1 MTPFQEEIQRLK
13 EYQEVADIGEIARRL
28 FAMNSFDGI
37 LTILGVL
44 VGNYLADV
52 RTSST
57 IIVTGMATSVSMGV
71 SGLWGAYLTESAE
84 RQKSLDDLEEYT
96 LTDLSD
102 TRIGRAS
109 RVAVVIVAVVDGL
122 APLLASFLVLL
133 PFFLTHLWGDIL
145 YSYYLALAIAM
156 LSLFGLG
163 AFLGSISRRNV
174 LIAGLKMIFAGVVAL
189 LLSYLIENA
198 IHP

>member
-1 MTPFQEEIQRLK
+1 MTDLREEIRRFR
-13 EYQEVADIGEIARRL
+13 EYEQVADISEIARRL
-28 FAMNSFDGI
+28 FAMNSFDGV

-44 VGNYLADV
+44 VGNYLAEV
-52 RTSST
+52 RSPTT

-84 RQKSLDDLEEYT
+84 RQKSLDDLEEVT

-109 RVAVVIVAVVDGL
+109 RVAVVIVAAVDGI
-122 APLLASFLVLL
+122 APLLASFLVLV
-133 PFFLTHLWGDIL
+133 PFFLTSVWGNIQ
-145 YSYYLALAIAM
+145 YSYYLALVIAM

-163 AFLGSISRRNV
+163 AFLGTISRQNV
-174 LIAGLKMIFAGVVAL
+174 LIAGLKMIVAGAVAL
-189 LLSYLIENA
+189 LLSYLLEIA
-198 IHP
+198 LHP

>member
-1 MTPFQEEIQRLK
+1 MRSLREEIERLR
-13 EYQEVADIGEIARRL
+13 EYDEVADIGEIARRL

-44 VGNYLADV
+44 VGNYLAEV
-52 RTSST
+52 RTPGT

-84 RQKSLDDLEEYT
+84 RQKSLDDLEDIT
-96 LTDLSD
+96 LTDLSN

-109 RVAVVIVAVVDGL
+109 RVAVVVIAVVDGL

-133 PFFLTHLWGDIL
+133 PFFLTDMWADIT

-163 AFLGSISRRNV
+163 AFLGRISRRNV
-174 LIAGLKMIFAGVVAL
+174 FTAGLKMIVAGVVAL

-198 IHP
+198 IHL

>member
-1 MTPFQEEIQRLK
+1 MTPLRQEIERLK
-13 EYQEVADIGEIARRL
+13 EYEEVASISEIARRY

-52 RTSST
+52 RTAT
-57 IIVTGMATSVSMGV
+57 VVIVTGMTTSISMGV

-96 LTDLSD
+96 LTDLTN
-102 TRIGRAS
+102 TRIGRAG
-109 RVAVVIVAVVDGL
+109 RFAVLVVALVDGL

-133 PFFLTHLWGDIL
+133 PFFLTRLWGDIHN
-145 YSYYLALAIAM
+145 SYYVAVVIAM
-156 LSLFGLG
+156 VSLFVLG
-163 AFLGSISRRNV
+163 AYLGRISRQN
-174 LIAGLKMIFAGVVAL
+174 IYISGLKMITAGVASL
-189 LLSYLIENA
+189 ILSYLIEGV
-198 IHP
+198 ID

>member
-1 MTPFQEEIQRLK
+1 MTKLQEEIRRFR
-13 EYQEVADIGEIARRL
+13 EYEQVADISEIARRL
-28 FAMNSFDGI
+28 FAMNSFDGV

-52 RTSST
+52 RTPTT

-84 RQKSLDDLEEYT
+84 RQKSLDDLEEVT

-109 RVAVVIVAVVDGL
+109 RVAVVIVAVVDGI
-122 APLLASFLVLL
+122 APLLASFLVLV
-133 PFFLTHLWGDIL
+133 PFFLTSLWGNIQ
-145 YSYYLALAIAM
+145 YSYYLALVIAM
-156 LSLFGLG
+156 LSLFALG
-163 AFLGSISRRNV
+163 AFLGTISKQNV
-174 LIAGLKMIFAGVVAL
+174 LIAGLKMIVAGAVAL
-189 LLSYLIENA
+189 LLSYLLEIA
-198 IHP
+198 LHP

>member
-1 MTPFQEEIQRLK
+1 MTHLRRELQRLRDYD
-13 EYQEVADIGEIARRL
+13 ETADIAEIARRY

-52 RTSST
+52 RMPA
-57 IIVTGMATSVSMGV
+57 IIVTTGMATSVSMAV

-84 RQKSLDDLEEYT
+84 RQRSLDDLEGYT
-96 LTDLSD
+96 LTDLSQ

-109 RVAVVIVAVVDGL
+109 RAAAVIAAAVDCIS
-122 APLLASFLVLL
+122 PLLASALVLT
-133 PFFLTHLWGDIL
+133 PFFLTHLWGNIL

-156 LSLFGLG
+156 IGLFGLG
-163 AFLGSISRRNV
+163 AFLGRISKQNV
-174 LIAGLKMIFAGVVAL
+174 LIAGLKMIIAGVVSIVISFL
-189 LLSYLIENA
+189 LERVME
-198 IHP
+198 

>member
-1 MTPFQEEIQRLK
+1 MANLREEIRRFR
-13 EYQEVADIGEIARRL
+13 EYEQVADISEIARRL
-28 FAMNSFDGI
+28 FAMNSFDGV

-44 VGNYLADV
+44 MGNYLAEV
-52 RTSST
+52 RSPTT

-84 RQKSLDDLEEYT
+84 RQKSLDDLEEVT

-109 RVAVVIVAVVDGL
+109 RVAVVIVAAVDGI
-122 APLLASFLVLL
+122 APLLASFLVLV
-133 PFFLTHLWGDIL
+133 PFFLTSVWGNIQ
-145 YSYYLALAIAM
+145 YSYYLALVIAM

-163 AFLGSISRRNV
+163 AFLGTISRQNV
-174 LIAGLKMIFAGVVAL
+174 LIAGLKMIIAGAVAL
-189 LLSYLIENA
+189 LLSYLLENA
-198 IHP
+198 LQP

>member
-1 MTPFQEEIQRLK
+1 MAPLSTEIERLK
-13 EYQEVADIGEIARRL
+13 EYEEVAAIAEIARRY

-44 VGNYLADV
+44 VGNYLAEV
-52 RTSST
+52 RTST
-57 IIVTGMATSVSMGV
+57 VVIVTGMATSVSMGV

-96 LTDLSD
+96 LTDLTD

-109 RVAVVIVAVVDGL
+109 RFAVLVVALVDGL

-133 PFFLTHLWGDIL
+133 PFFLTRLWGDIT
-145 YSYYLALAIAM
+145 YSYYVAVGVAM
-156 LSLFGLG
+156 VGLFILG
-163 AFLGSISRRNV
+163 AFLGNISKANIW
-174 LIAGLKMIFAGVVAL
+174 IAGVKMITAGIASLV
-189 LLSYLIENA
+189 LSYLIEG
-198 IHP
+198 IID

>member
-1 MTPFQEEIQRLK
+1 MTHLRRELERLK
-13 EYQEVADIGEIARRL
+13 QYHEVAEIGEIARRY

-44 VGNYLADV
+44 MGNYLARV
-52 RTSST
+52 RDPTVV
-57 IIVTGMATSVSMGV
+57 IVTGMATSVSMGV

-84 RQKSLDDLEEYT
+84 RQKSLDDLEEQT
-96 LTDLSD
+96 LTDLSQ

-109 RVAVVIVAVVDGL
+109 RAAVVIVALVDGL
-122 APLLASFLVLL
+122 APLLASLFVLS
-133 PFFLTHLWGDIL
+133 PFFLTDPLGDIQ
-145 YSYYLALAIAM
+145 YSYYLALAIAL

-163 AFLGSISRRNV
+163 AFLGRISRQNV
-174 LIAGLKMIFAGVVAL
+174 LLAGLKMIVAGVMAL
-189 LLSYLIENA
+189 LLSYLLGHV